1 MAEISV
7 QLNET
12 SSGWKA
18 NVTVSEGGANQFT
31 VSVKKDYYQQITA
44 GEYSPE
50 RLIQASFEFL
60 LDREPKE
67 SILRQFDLPVISR
80 YFPEYDRKIEE
91 YL

>member
-18 NVTVSEGGANQFT
+18 KVTVSEGSTSQFT
-31 VSVKKDYYQQITA
+31 VMVNKGYYQQITA
-44 GEYSPE
+44 GEYTPE

-60 LDREPKE
+60 LDRESKE

-80 YFPEYDRKIEE
+80 YFPEYQRKIEE